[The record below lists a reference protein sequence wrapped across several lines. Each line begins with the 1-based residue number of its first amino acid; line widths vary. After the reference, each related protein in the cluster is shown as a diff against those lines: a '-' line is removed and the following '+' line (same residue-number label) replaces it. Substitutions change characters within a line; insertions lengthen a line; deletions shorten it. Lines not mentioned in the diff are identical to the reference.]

1 MQFRLITGI
10 FSILVGI
17 IFFGFTYEPL
27 GTVGNIIIH
36 VIGILFIL
44 KGVNLLIHK
53 EKTVKTKS
61 E

>member
-1 MQFRLITGI
+1 MKFRLITGI
-10 FSILVGI
+10 LSILVGI
-17 IFFGFTYEPL
+17 IFFGFTYDPL

-44 KGVNLLIHK
+44 KGINLLIHK
-53 EKTVKTKS
+53 EQPVNTKS